1 MNIKPTR
8 LRKGDK
14 IAVIAPAGPVTPD
27 EIQPAMDLL
36 VQEGYRVIKAPHLF
50 EKQGYLAGMDT
61 VRLEDLHSVFNN
73 DGIKAVL
80 CARGGY
86 GTLRFLDK
94 IDYGRIKRNPKIILG
109 YSDITALLLAVHK
122 MTGLVTFHG
131 PVVRDLSG
139 KGEKGLRVFLD
150 IVSSQRRPTFNLS
163 VGTVLREGK
172 ARGLLMGGNLSLLS
186 HLIGTPFVPS
196 MKGVILFLEEKGE
209 PLYRID
215 RMLTHLRLGGVL
227 KELSGVILGDF
238 VGCGDMEDINAL
250 LMDITAGI
258 DIPVISGL
266 AVGHG
271 HKNMTLPVG
280 LRAELDTGNRN
291 LTFLEACVIP

>member
-1 MNIKPTR
+1 
-8 LRKGDK
+8 
-14 IAVIAPAGPVTPD
+14 
-27 EIQPAMDLL
+27 
-36 VQEGYRVIKAPHLF
+36 
-50 EKQGYLAGMDT
+50 
-61 VRLEDLHSVFNN
+61 
-73 DGIKAVL
+73 
-80 CARGGY
+80 
-86 GTLRFLDK
+86 
-94 IDYGRIKRNPKIILG
+94 
-109 YSDITALLLAVHK
+109 
-122 MTGLVTFHG
+122 
-131 PVVRDLSG
+131 
-139 KGEKGLRVFLD
+139 
-150 IVSSQRRPTFNLS
+150 
-163 VGTVLREGK
+163 
-172 ARGLLMGGNLSLLS
+172 MGGNLSLLS

-238 VGCGDMEDINAL
+238 VGCGDTEDINAL

-271 HKNMTLPVG
+271 RKNMTLPVG

-291 LTFLEACVIP
+291 LTLLEACVIP